1 MWNIISLLTTLITLI
16 FETTLKMFSSLTT
29 LTTLIF
35 KTLWK
40 ILITDYAEYP
50 ILHVTIVF
58 FRKFSVVLHVYMI
71 FSQSNHNT
79 ISLRVFVHLSFNL
92 YRSCCFTIEFYLGS
106 FFFILM
112 SFLIFFLMLV
122 LHYFSANSASGLSGA
137 NLFPFFLQ
145 GRNQKLFKAGE
156 VP

>member
-1 MWNIISLLTTLITLI
+1 MKHNFIADY
-16 FETTLKMFSSLTT
+16 
-29 LTTLIF
+29 
-35 KTLWK
+35 
-40 ILITDYAEYP
+40 TDYADFRDYVKNVFVTDYADYTDIQDFVKNTYHRLRWVP
-50 ILHVTIVF
+50 NSTCNNCILQEIQCSLTC
-58 FRKFSVVLHVYMI
+58 LTLL
-71 FSQSNHNT
+71 NHNT
-79 ISLRVFVHLSFNL
+79 ISLRVFVYLSFNL

-122 LHYFSANSASGLSGA
+122 LHYFSTNSASGLSGA